1 MNIELRSGNSDLT
14 EAVQSAVEAIQ
25 RGDLGQGR
33 ATLTWVLRENPGD
46 RLAWLWMACCV
57 TDEPERDEC
66 YRRASKIPDRR
77 PI

>member
-1 MNIELRSGNSDLT
+1 MDSELEHSGSNQA

-33 ATLTWVLRENPGD
+33 ATLTWVLREDPNN

-57 TDEPERDEC
+57 ADEPARDEC
-66 YRRASKIPDRR
+66 YRRASTLPNARL
-77 PI
+77 

>member
-1 MNIELRSGNSDLT
+1 MNIELECSNSDLT
-14 EAVQSAVEAIQ
+14 EAVQSAVEAIR

-33 ATLTWVLRENPGD
+33 ATLTWVLRENPSD

-66 YRRASKIPDRR
+66 YRQAAKIA
-77 PI
+77 I

>member
-1 MNIELRSGNSDLT
+1 MIIVLKSSNSDLT
-14 EAVQSAVEAIQ
+14 EAVQSAVEAIR

-33 ATLTWVLRENPGD
+33 ATLTWVLRENPSD

-66 YRRASKIPDRR
+66 YRRASKIPNGDC
-77 PI
+77 

>member
-1 MNIELRSGNSDLT
+1 MNTNLKSSRAGIED
-14 EAVQSAVEAIQ
+14 AVESAIEAIQ

-33 ATLTWVLRENPGD
+33 ATLTWVLRENPSN

-66 YRRASKIPDRR
+66 YRRASQVPN
-77 PI
+77 

>member
-1 MNIELRSGNSDLT
+1 MNTNLKSSRAGIED
-14 EAVQSAVEAIQ
+14 AVESAIEAIQ

-33 ATLTWVLRENPGD
+33 ATLTWVLRENPTN

-66 YRRASKIPDRR
+66 YRRASQVPN
-77 PI
+77 

>member
-1 MNIELRSGNSDLT
+1 MNIGVKSSNSGLT

-33 ATLTWVLRENPGD
+33 ATLTWVLRENPKD

-57 TDEPERDEC
+57 TDEPARDEC
-66 YRRASKIPDRR
+66 YRRASTIPNGSS
-77 PI
+77 